1 MDIPRVKRLIY
12 CISNKSMLNKN
23 FFKNGGFG
31 NDFGWQGVEGD
42 FWKNNLEPE
51 VRRIFFL
58 STSTLF
64 QTMEN
69 AKGKE

>member
-1 MDIPRVKRLIY
+1 
-12 CISNKSMLNKN
+12 MLNKN